1 MSTSIIAGSSGLVG
15 NNILKQLCEKNHK
28 VIAITRKPISSLPLK
43 ASELVIDFESFL
55 IEGTLPACDHVFLC
69 LGTTMKIAGN
79 KDNFRR
85 VDFDYSYD
93 IAKKAF
99 DSGAKKLTLIS
110 SGGADSSSKNF
121 YLSVK
126 GELEDSV
133 IDIGFESV
141 NIFRP
146 GFLTG
151 AGGRK
156 RATSEKIFMKLAK
169 FLDLVLIGSASKYR
183 SINAKVLAKKMV
195 STLKSQPGVH
205 YYYYEDFIKP

>member
-1 MSTSIIAGSSGLVG
+1 MHLSIIAGSSGLVG
-15 NNILKQLCEKNHK
+15 NNILNQLCEDNHN
-28 VIAITRKPISSLPLK
+28 VIAISRKPILGLPPK
-43 ASELVIDFESFL
+43 VTELVIDFESFL
-55 IEGTLPACDHVFLC
+55 IDGSLPACNHVFLC

-79 KDNFRR
+79 KNNFRR
-85 VDFDYSYD
+85 VDFDYSLD

-99 DSGAKKLTLIS
+99 ESGAKKLTLIS

-121 YLSVK
+121 YLRVK
-126 GELEDSV
+126 GELEDAI

-156 RATSEKIFMKLAK
+156 RAVSEKIFMKLAK
-169 FLDLVLIGSASKYR
+169 FLDLILIGSARKYR
-183 SINAKVLAKKMV
+183 SINAEVLARKMV
-195 STLKSQPGVH
+195 STLKSKPGVN
-205 YYYYEDFIKP
+205 YYYYDDFIK

>member
-1 MSTSIIAGSSGLVG
+1 MHLSIIAGSTGLVG
-15 NNILKQLCEKNHK
+15 KNILNQLCEDNHN
-28 VIAITRKPISSLPLK
+28 VIAISRKPISGLHPK
-43 ASELVIDFESFL
+43 ATELVIDFESFL
-55 IEGTLPACDHVFLC
+55 IDGSLPACNHVFLC

-79 KDNFRR
+79 KNNFRR
-85 VDFDYSYD
+85 VDFDYSLD

-99 DSGAKKLTLIS
+99 ESGAKKLTLIS

-121 YLSVK
+121 YLRVK
-126 GELEDSV
+126 GELEDSI

-156 RATSEKIFMKLAK
+156 RAVSEKIFMKLAK
-169 FLDLVLIGSASKYR
+169 FLDLILIGSARKYR
-183 SINAKVLAKKMV
+183 SINAEVLAKKMV
-195 STLKSQPGVH
+195 STLKSKPGVN
-205 YYYYEDFIKP
+205 YYFYDDFIK

>member
-1 MSTSIIAGSSGLVG
+1 MHLSIIAGSSGLVG
-15 NNILKQLCEKNHK
+15 NNILNQLCEDNHN
-28 VIAITRKPISSLPLK
+28 VIAISRKPISGLHPK
-43 ASELVIDFESFL
+43 TTELVIDFESFL
-55 IEGTLPACDHVFLC
+55 IDGSLPACNHVFIC

-79 KDNFRR
+79 KNNFRR
-85 VDFDYSYD
+85 VDFDYSLD

-99 DSGAKKLTLIS
+99 ESGAKKLTLIS

-121 YLSVK
+121 YLRVK
-126 GELEDSV
+126 GELEDA
-133 IDIGFESV
+133 IINIGFESV

-156 RATSEKIFMKLAK
+156 RAVSEKIFMKLAK
-169 FLDLVLIGSASKYR
+169 FLDLVLIGSARKYR
-183 SINAKVLAKKMV
+183 SINAEVLARKMV
-195 STLKSQPGVH
+195 STLKSKPGVN

>member
-1 MSTSIIAGSSGLVG
+1 MTTSIIAGSSGLVG
-15 NNILKQLCEKNHK
+15 NNILKQLCEKSHN
-28 VIAITRKPISSLPLK
+28 VIAITRKPISELPVK

-55 IEGTLPACDHVFLC
+55 IDGSLPDCDHVFLC

-79 KDNFRR
+79 KNNFRR
-85 VDFDYSYD
+85 VDFDYSLD

-121 YLSVK
+121 YLRVK

-146 GFLTG
+146 
-151 AGGRK
+151 
-156 RATSEKIFMKLAK
+156 
-169 FLDLVLIGSASKYR
+169 
-183 SINAKVLAKKMV
+183 
-195 STLKSQPGVH
+195 
-205 YYYYEDFIKP
+205 

>member
-1 MSTSIIAGSSGLVG
+1 MHLSIIAGSTGLVG
-15 NNILKQLCEKNHK
+15 NNILNQLCEDNHN
-28 VIAITRKPISSLPLK
+28 VIAISRKPISGLRPK
-43 ASELVIDFESFL
+43 ATELVIDFESFL
-55 IEGTLPACDHVFLC
+55 IDGSLPACNHVFLC

-79 KDNFRR
+79 KNNFRR
-85 VDFDYSYD
+85 VDFDYSLD

-99 DSGAKKLTLIS
+99 ESGAKKLTLIS

-121 YLSVK
+121 YLRVK
-126 GELEDSV
+126 GELEDSI

-169 FLDLVLIGSASKYR
+169 FLDLILIGSARKYR
-183 SINAKVLAKKMV
+183 SINAEVLAKKMV
-195 STLKSQPGVH
+195 STLKSKPGVN
-205 YYYYEDFIKP
+205 YYYYDDFIK

>member
-1 MSTSIIAGSSGLVG
+1 MPTSIIAGSTGLVG
-15 NNILKQLCEKNHK
+15 NNILNQLCEKNHN
-28 VIAITRKPISSLPLK
+28 VISISRKPIPDLHSK
-43 ASELVIDFESFL
+43 ALELVIDFESFL
-55 IEGTLPACDHVFLC
+55 IDGSLPACDHVFLC
-69 LGTTMKIAGN
+69 LGTTMKIAEN
-79 KDNFRR
+79 KKNFRR
-85 VDFDYSYD
+85 VDFDYSLG

-99 DSGAKKLTLIS
+99 ESGAKKLTLIS

-121 YLSVK
+121 YLKVK

-151 AGGRK
+151 VGGRK

-169 FLDLVLIGSASKYR
+169 FLDLLLIGSASKYR
-183 SINAKVLAKKMV
+183 SINAEVLAKKMV
-195 STLKSQPGVH
+195 STLKSKPGVN